1 MHFSSDSP
9 QPNRAGRL
17 RRVCL
22 VVAAAV
28 VFIGATHGD
37 GCRTA
42 RAQSFTPESPEV
54 KKAVA
59 SAVAYLEKLPE
70 PDDRLG
76 AKALVGRVMVYR
88 GKSDHPH
95 VKRAVE
101 AIRFMLKQPNAE
113 EPSFIYSLGLSLVF
127 LLELD
132 PEAYSAEIGGV
143 VRLLVE
149 RQKSH
154 GGWGYLHQ
162 PTGDTSMTQY
172 GIYGLWTAEQHGYK
186 VPDDVWRRALK
197 WLTVVQDVGGAWPYQ
212 GQVPDVPERIA
223 QADVRRSMTEA
234 AMASL
239 YLAGNHFFVYDFR
252 EKKKSNVSPL
262 LKPVEADE
270 VPTAARSDVD
280 AVQAA
285 LSLGAQSLSG
295 TKEQYS
301 AEFPYYHLYTIE
313 RFQSFRAAALRSAG
327 STKWYDDGVRFLLE
341 HQAADGSWQGG
352 ERSAAGT
359 AFSVLFLIRS
369 TRAALAKV
377 EALGAGTLYG
387 GRGIPLAGNARPAAP
402 APGTARP
409 EDQIQA
415 LLKQLDDPT
424 FVQSLSGLENLQ
436 PAKDKPAPNALTKRL
451 QELARGDSPESKAA
465 ALRALGR
472 SHDLA
477 GVPILIEAIHDANP
491 TVHQA
496 AVDGLRF
503 LARDTENYGKPLSTD
518 AATRAAE
525 AKRWTEW
532 YRKIRPAGP

>member
-28 VFIGATHGD
+28 VFIGAMHGD
-37 GCRTA
+37 GARTA
-42 RAQSFTPESPEV
+42 RAQSYTPESPEV

-76 AKALVGRVMVYR
+76 AKALVGRVMVYQ

-101 AIRFMLKQPNAE
+101 AIRFMLKQPNAD

-132 PEAYSAEIGGV
+132 PEAYSAEISGV
-143 VRLLVE
+143 VRLLVT

-154 GGWGYLHQ
+154 GGWGYMHQ

-313 RFQSFRAAALRSAG
+313 RFQSFRAAALRTPG

-352 ERSAAGT
+352 EQSAAGT

-451 QELARGDSPESKAA
+451 QELARGDSPEAKAA

>member
-1 MHFSSDSP
+1 M
-9 QPNRAGRL
+9 
-17 RRVCL
+17 
-22 VVAAAV
+22 
-28 VFIGATHGD
+28 
-37 GCRTA
+37 
-42 RAQSFTPESPEV
+42 
-54 KKAVA
+54 A
-59 SAVAYLEKLPE
+59 SAVAYLEKLPV

-76 AKALVGRVMVYR
+76 AQALVGRVMVYQ

-95 VKRAVE
+95 VKRAVA
-101 AIRFMLKQPNAE
+101 AIRFMLKQPDLE
-113 EPSFIYSLGLSLVF
+113 DGSIIYSLGLSLVF

-132 PEAYSAEIGGV
+132 PEAYGSEIGGII
-143 VRLLVE
+143 RLLVQ

-154 GGWGYLHQ
+154 GGWGYANR

-172 GIYGLWTAEQHGYK
+172 GVYGLWTAEQHGYK

-197 WLTVVQDVGGAWPYQ
+197 WLTEVQDVGGAWPYQ
-212 GQVPDVPERIA
+212 GEVPTVPERIS
-223 QADVRRSMTEA
+223 QQEVRRSMTEA

-239 YLAGNHFFVYDFR
+239 YLTGNHFLVYDFR
-252 EKKKSNVSPL
+252 EKKKSDVSPL
-262 LKPVEADE
+262 LKPVEAVN
-270 VPTAARSDVD
+270 VPKAIPSDAQ
-280 AVQAA
+280 AVQSA
-285 LSLGAQSLSG
+285 LSLGMQSLSG
-295 TKEQYS
+295 TKEQFS
-301 AEFPYYHLYTIE
+301 AEFPHYHLYTIE
-313 RFQSFRAAALRSAG
+313 RFQSFRAAAIRTFGAA
-327 STKWYDDGVRFLLE
+327 KWYDDGVRFLLE
-341 HQAADGSWQGG
+341 RQRPDGSWQGG
-352 ERSAAGT
+352 EGDVAGT

-369 TRAALAKV
+369 TRVALAKV

-387 GRGIPLAGNARPAAP
+387 GRGIPLAGNARPSAAAP
-402 APGTARP
+402 GATRP

-415 LLKQLDDPT
+415 LLKQLDDPA

-451 QELARGDSPESKAA
+451 LELAQGDSPESKAA

-503 LARDTENYGKPLSTD
+503 LARETENYGKPLSTD

>member
-17 RRVCL
+17 RRACL
-22 VVAAAV
+22 VGAAAV
-28 VFIGATHGD
+28 VFIGAMHGD
-37 GCRTA
+37 GARTA

-76 AKALVGRVMVYR
+76 AKALVGRVMVYQ

-127 LLELD
+127 MLELD

-313 RFQSFRAAALRSAG
+313 RFQSFRAAALRTAG
-327 STKWYDDGVRFLLE
+327 SSKWYDDGVRFLLE

-352 ERSAAGT
+352 EQSAAGT

-451 QELARGDSPESKAA
+451 QELARGDSPEAKAA

-477 GVPILIEAIHDANP
+477 GVPILIEAVHDANP